1 MKHPDPAREERLQRW
16 RQHGYFVVRDFASA
30 AEIDA
35 LRRSCDC
42 VLERKRRASRSVG
55 HTTTH
60 IDGLL
65 DPVEFGDEPE
75 RLQHLLDFFG
85 SARLCALLQDL
96 APSFAGDP
104 WLKALQYFH
113 EPTVRDWQGAWHR
126 DSQFGRSDA
135 EVEKAYMRSITAV
148 RFRVACLPDDRL
160 ELVPG
165 THARWDTEEELAIRK
180 RQALAGLVLPV
191 EPSADV
197 AMPGAERVV
206 LEPGDA
212 CVFHAWMIH
221 RGSYTCSPARR
232 TLDGF
237 FRYGREPGQL
247 GGGL

>member
-1 MKHPDPAREERLQRW
+1 MRHADLSQDERLQRW
-16 RQHGYFVVRDFASA
+16 HQHGYFVVRAFASA
-30 AEIDA
+30 AEIHT
-35 LRRSCDC
+35 LRRSCDR
-42 VLERKRRASRSVG
+42 VLERKRRASQSIG

-65 DPVEFGDEPE
+65 DPVEFGDEPQ
-75 RLQHLLDFFG
+75 RLQQLLEFFG
-85 SARLCALLQDL
+85 SARLCALLRDL
-96 APSFAGDP
+96 APASAGDP
-104 WLKALQYFH
+104 WLKTLQYFH

-135 EVEKAYMRSITAV
+135 EVEKAYMRSLTAV
-148 RFRVACLPDDRL
+148 RFRVACLQDDRL

-165 THARWDTEEELAIRK
+165 THARWDTDEELAIRK
-180 RQALAGLVLPV
+180 RQALAGLVVPV

-221 RGSYTCSPARR
+221 RGSYTRSPARR

-237 FRYGREPGQL
+237 FRYGREPGRL
-247 GGGL
+247 GAGL

>member
-1 MKHPDPAREERLQRW
+1 MRRADPSQEERLQRW
-16 RQHGYFVVRDFASA
+16 HQHGYFVVRAFASA
-30 AEIDA
+30 DEIDG
-35 LRRSCDC
+35 LRSSCDR

-65 DPVEFGDEPE
+65 DPAEFGDEPE
-75 RLQHLLDFFG
+75 RLQRLLEFFG
-85 SARLCALLQDL
+85 SARLCALLRDL
-96 APSFAGDP
+96 APPSAGDP
-104 WLKALQYFH
+104 WLKTLQYFH

-135 EVEKAYMRSITAV
+135 EVEQAYMRSLTAV

-165 THARWDTEEELAIRK
+165 THARWDTDQELPIRK
-180 RQALAGLVLPV
+180 RQALAGLVVPV

-221 RGSYTCSPARR
+221 RGSYTRSPARR

-237 FRYGREPGQL
+237 FRYGREPARL
-247 GGGL
+247 GGEP